1 MYRCLVVGTA
11 MCSFA
16 GAAEFHSPFLSLG
29 LSDKAPA
36 FSVFSVDSLGQ
47 GKLSNNPVLK
57 DDKAI
62 DGLQLDGQTY
72 KLSGQS
78 VWNVKWSERELTL
91 QSDFVKGV
99 EMPPFTLAFNQKLN
113 HATLLGMMEPEGQLM
128 KPPCVLHLPDMG
140 TLRITGKGKIHYTA
154 SREVKPAFVRLAFLP
169 ASAEQPH
176 VEYKLEAVTIHPKF
190 SGIENNPLY
199 DGFRRDWLNIF
210 QLQPVLRMLANN
222 SASDICTMCVFEYAD
237 LAMHTPPLADGLTVN
252 DLVRT
257 TLDRYLSGVK
267 GYGEAGGWKWKTPW
281 TTSDSLPSLVIAACN
296 YINSSG
302 DLKWGDANHQKIYGW
317 AREMFATDKDDNGL
331 IEYPGTGN
339 YGDRPLPARRPGN
352 WWDTIN
358 FGHEDAY
365 SNALAYHA
373 ATQLAELARQLKHT
387 EDATYFA
394 GRAAKLKAAY
404 VPTYL
409 NPETGVLAG
418 WKSKDGQL
426 HDYYFTFVQGA
437 AITYGLVDDAT
448 ANRIM
453 DKMLEKMKTVGYK
466 DFSLGLPG
474 NLVPI
479 KKGDYVDHR
488 SVGWKSPPTAFG
500 EPFLEDGSDG
510 FQYYENGGATG
521 CWAYY
526 TIHSLFKLGRKED
539 ARRILH
545 PMLEGFSQGKFQG
558 FDESGMSRDW
568 RDWKGG
574 GHGYEGLLVDNYHVL
589 MAVLDDL
596 KADK

>member
-1 MYRCLVVGTA
+1 MATGQG
-11 MCSFA
+11 FA
-16 GAAEFHSPFLSLG
+16 GAAEFRSNYLSLG
-29 LSDKAPA
+29 LSDKVPV
-36 FSVFSVDSLGQ
+36 FSGFSVDSLGK
-47 GKLSNNPVLK
+47 GKLDNNPILK
-57 DDKAI
+57 DEKAI
-62 DGLQLDGQTY
+62 AGLQLDGQTY
-72 KLSGQS
+72 KLKGQS
-78 VWNVKWSERELTL
+78 VWSVTWNERELTL
-91 QSDFVKGV
+91 KSDFAKGV
-99 EMPPFTLAFNQKLN
+99 ETPPFMLTFNQKLN
-113 HATLLGMMEPEGQLM
+113 HATLLGLMEPEGQIMNL
-128 KPPCVLHLPDMG
+128 PCVLHLPDMG

-154 SREVKPAFVRLAFLP
+154 NRDKKPAFVRLAFLP
-169 ASAEQPH
+169 ASEDQSH
-176 VEYKLEAVTIHPKF
+176 VEYKLEAVTIHPKLP
-190 SGIENNPLY
+190 GIENNPLY

-210 QLQPVLRMLANN
+210 QLQPELRMLANN
-222 SASDICTMCVFEYAD
+222 SASDICSMCVFEYAD

-267 GYGEAGGWKWKTPW
+267 AYGQAGGWKWKTPW

-302 DLKWGDANHQKIYGW
+302 DLKWAGANRDKLYAWG
-317 AREMFATDKDDNGL
+317 REMFATDKNGNGL

-339 YGDRPLPARRPGN
+339 LGDRPLPARRPGN

-365 SNALAYHA
+365 ANALAYHA
-373 ATQLAELARQLKHT
+373 ATQLADLARQLKNT
-387 EDATYFA
+387 EEATYFA
-394 GRAAKLKAAY
+394 ERAAKLRAVY

-409 NPETGVLAG
+409 NPETGLLAG
-418 WKSKDGQL
+418 WKSADGQL
-426 HDYYFTFVQGA
+426 HDYAFTFVQGA
-437 AITYGLVDDAT
+437 AITYGLVDDKT

-453 DKMLEKMKTVGYK
+453 DKLLAKMAQVGYTN
-466 DFSLGLPG
+466 FSLGLPG

-479 KKGDYVDHR
+479 RKGDYVDHR

-500 EPFLEDGSDG
+500 EPYLEDGSDG

-526 TIHSLFKLGRKED
+526 TIHALFKLGRKED

-545 PMLEGFSQGKFQG
+545 PMLEGFAQGMFQG
-558 FDESGMSRDW
+558 FDQSGMSRDW

-589 MAVLDDL
+589 LAVLDDL
-596 KADK
+596 KALK